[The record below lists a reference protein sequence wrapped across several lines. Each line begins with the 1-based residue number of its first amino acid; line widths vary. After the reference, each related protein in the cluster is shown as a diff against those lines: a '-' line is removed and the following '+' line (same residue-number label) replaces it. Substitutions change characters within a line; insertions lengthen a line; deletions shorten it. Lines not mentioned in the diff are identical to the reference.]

1 MATELLELIEG
12 EKINEL
18 SKKLQSMNHIDIAKG
33 MIELDDRELLL
44 VFRLLTKDISVE
56 VFSYLDKKS
65 QKRIIELI
73 TDNEVKDIIEK
84 LFLDDTVDI
93 IEELP
98 ANIVGKIITNTS
110 LEKRQLIN
118 QFLKYKED
126 SAGAIMTIEFVEFKE
141 QITIKEA
148 IDNIREIGI
157 NKESIDNCFIIDNKR
172 VLKGILS
179 LRDLILSSENSVL
192 SEVMETNIVSVKT
205 SEDQEKV
212 AELFKTYD
220 LLSMPVVDA
229 ENRLVGIITVDDIVD
244 IIEQENTEDFQKMAA
259 MEPNEE
265 PYLET
270 TVFTL
275 AKHRIVWLLVLM
287 ISATFTGAIIQK
299 FEDVIQ
305 SVVVLASFIPM
316 LMDTGGKKHRIV
328 WLLVLMIS
336 ATFTGAII
344 QKFED
349 VIQSVVVLAS
359 FIPMLMDTGGNAGS
373 QSATLV
379 IRGLALGEIKTKDY
393 LKVIFKEFRVSILV
407 ALVLSLVAG
416 SQSATLVIRGLA
428 LGEIK
433 TKDYLKV
440 IFKEFRVSILVAL
453 VLSLVNFI
461 RIYFFTKISFTIS
474 LTVCISLFLTVIL
487 AKVIGGILPI
497 ISKKLKLDPAI
508 MASPLITTIV
518 DTFAL
523 MVYFALAKL
532 LLGI

>member
-18 SKKLQSMNHIDIAKG
+18 SKKLQSMNHIDIAKS
-33 MIELDDRELLL
+33 MIQLDDRELLL

-73 TDNEVKDIIEK
+73 TDNEVKYIIEK

-98 ANIVGKIITNTS
+98 ANIVGRIITNTS

-118 QFLKYKED
+118 QFLRYKED
-126 SAGAIMTIEFVEFKE
+126 SAGAIMTIEFVELKE
-141 QITIKEA
+141 EITIKEA
-148 IDNIREIGI
+148 IDNIRETGI

-270 TVFTL
+270 SVFTL
-275 AKHRIVWLLVLM
+275 A
-287 ISATFTGAIIQK
+287 
-299 FEDVIQ
+299 
-305 SVVVLASFIPM
+305 
-316 LMDTGGKKHRIV
+316 KHRIV

-373 QSATLV
+373 QSSTLV

-393 LKVIFKEFRVSILV
+393 LKVVFKEFRVSILV
-407 ALVLSLVAG
+407 A
-416 SQSATLVIRGLA
+416 
-428 LGEIK
+428 
-433 TKDYLKV
+433 
-440 IFKEFRVSILVAL
+440 F

-461 RIYFFTKISFTIS
+461 RIYFFTKVSFMIS
-474 LTVCISLFLTVIL
+474 LTVCVSLFLTVIL

-497 ISKKLKLDPAI
+497 MSKKLKLDPAI

-523 MVYFALAKL
+523 MVYFALAKVF
-532 LLGI
+532 LGI